1 LLIVTVLQLSE
12 GATMSS
18 LVDRQR
24 LDGKVALITGATGGI
39 GEATAKLFLDLG
51 AKVMLVGRSA
61 DKLATTKVRL
71 QAHGDLS
78 TSISDAADEPGMATA
93 VAATLD
99 RFGGLDILIANAG
112 TEGVLKPIE
121 ALSVEE
127 FEQTMRTNVTGVWLA
142 MKHCIA
148 PLKERGG
155 GSIVALSSIAGV
167 IGFPAMAP
175 YIASKHAVYGL
186 VKTAALELGP
196 SNIRVN
202 AVGPGPIDNRM
213 IDSLQKQLAPD
224 DPAALR
230 SGIEA
235 SIAMRRYGTN
245 EEVAHLLAF
254 LASDASSYCNG
265 SIHMIDGGYVAA

>member
-1 LLIVTVLQLSE
+1 
-12 GATMSS
+12 MNK
-18 LVDRQR
+18 QR
-24 LDGKVALITGATGGI
+24 LDGKVAIITGATGGI
-39 GEATAKLFLDLG
+39 GEATAKLFLQLG
-51 AKVMLVGRSA
+51 AKVMLVARSA
-61 DKLATTKVRL
+61 DKLAATLARL
-71 QAHGDLS
+71 KPLGEVEGSLAE
-78 TSISDAADEPGMATA
+78 AADEAAFAAA

-112 TEGVLKPIE
+112 TEGTLKPVE
-121 ALSVEE
+121 MLSVEE
-127 FEQTMRTNVTGVWLA
+127 FEDTMRTNVTGVWLS
-142 MKHCIA
+142 MKHCVA
-148 PLKERGG
+148 PLKSRGG
-155 GSIVALSSIAGV
+155 GSIVALSSIAGC

-213 IDSLQKQLAPD
+213 IDSLQNQLAPD

-230 SGIEA
+230 AGIEA
-235 SIAMRRYGTN
+235 GIAMKRYGTS

-265 SIHMIDGGYVAA
+265 SIYVIDGGYVAA

>member
-1 LLIVTVLQLSE
+1 VTDE
-12 GATMSS
+12 MNK
-18 LVDRQR
+18 QR
-24 LDGKVALITGATGGI
+24 LDGKVAIITGATGGI
-39 GEATAKLFLDLG
+39 GEATAKLFLQLG
-51 AKVMLVGRSA
+51 AKVMLVARSA
-61 DKLATTKVRL
+61 DKLAATLARL
-71 QAHGDLS
+71 KPLGEVEGSLAE
-78 TSISDAADEPGMATA
+78 AADEAAFAAA

-112 TEGVLKPIE
+112 TEGTLKPVE
-121 ALSVEE
+121 MLSVEE
-127 FEQTMRTNVTGVWLA
+127 FEDTMRTNVTGVWLS
-142 MKHCIA
+142 MKHCVA
-148 PLKERGG
+148 PLKSRGG
-155 GSIVALSSIAGV
+155 GSIVALSSIAGC

-213 IDSLQKQLAPD
+213 IDSLQNQLAPD

-230 SGIEA
+230 AGIEA
-235 SIAMRRYGTN
+235 GIAMKRYGTS

-265 SIHMIDGGYVAA
+265 SIYVIDGGYVAA

>member
-1 LLIVTVLQLSE
+1 
-12 GATMSS
+12 MSDAS
-18 LVDRQR
+18 QKQR
-24 LDGKVALITGATGGI
+24 LDGKVAIITGATGGI
-39 GEATAKLFLDLG
+39 GEAAAKLFLDLG
-51 AKVMLVGRSA
+51 AKVMLVARSA
-61 DKLATTKVRL
+61 NKLAATKSRL
-71 QAHGDLS
+71 EAHGDLAGS
-78 TSISDAADEPGMATA
+78 LTDAADEAGMAAA

-112 TEGVLKPIE
+112 TEGTLKPVE

-127 FEQTMRTNVTGVWLA
+127 FENTMRTNVTGVWLS
-142 MKHCIA
+142 MKHCVA
-148 PLKERGG
+148 PLRSRGG
-155 GSIVALSSIAGV
+155 GSIVALSSIAGC

-213 IDSLQKQLAPD
+213 MDSLQNQLAPD

-230 SGIEA
+230 GGVEA
-235 SIAMRRYGTN
+235 TIAMRRYGTN
-245 EEVAHLLAF
+245 EEVAYLLAF
-254 LASDASSYCNG
+254 LASDAASYCNG
-265 SIHMIDGGYVAA
+265 SIYMVDGGYVAA

>member
-1 LLIVTVLQLSE
+1 
-12 GATMSS
+12 MSKAR
-18 LVDRQR
+18 DPQR
-24 LDGKVALITGATGGI
+24 LDNKVAIITGATGGI
-39 GEATAKLFLDLG
+39 GEATAKLFLELG

-61 DKLATTKVRL
+61 QKLGATRARL
-71 QAHGDLS
+71 GARAELAE
-78 TSISDAADEPGMATA
+78 SISDAADEAGMAAA
-93 VAATLD
+93 VAATLE

-121 ALSVEE
+121 ALSLEE
-127 FEQTMRTNVTGVWLA
+127 FEDTMRTNVTGVWLA
-142 MKHCIA
+142 MKHCVA
-148 PLKERGG
+148 PLKARGS
-155 GSIVALSSIAGV
+155 GSIVALSSIAGC

-213 IDSLQKQLAPD
+213 IDSLQNQLAPD
-224 DPAALR
+224 DPAAMR
-230 SGIEA
+230 GAVEA

-265 SIHMIDGGYVAA
+265 SIYMIDGGYVAA

>member
-1 LLIVTVLQLSE
+1 
-12 GATMSS
+12 MSS
-18 LVDRQR
+18 DIQKQR
-24 LDGKVALITGATGGI
+24 VDGKVAIITGATGGI
-39 GEATAKLFLDLG
+39 GEATAKLFLELG
-51 AKVMLVGRSA
+51 AKVMLVARSA
-61 DKLATTKVRL
+61 DKLAATKSRL
-71 QAHGDLS
+71 EAHGEVGGSL
-78 TSISDAADEPGMATA
+78 SDAADEAGMAAA

-112 TEGVLKPIE
+112 TEGVCKPIE

-127 FEQTMRTNVTGVWLA
+127 FEDVMRTNVTGVWLA
-142 MKHCIA
+142 IKHCVA
-148 PLKERGG
+148 PLKARGG
-155 GSIVALSSIAGV
+155 GSMVALSSIAGV
-167 IGFPAMAP
+167 IGFPAMAA

-186 VKTAALELGP
+186 VKTAALELGA

-213 IDSLQKQLAPD
+213 IDSLQNQLAPD

-235 SIAMRRYGTN
+235 TIAMRRYGTN
-245 EEVAHLLAF
+245 EEVAQLLAF

-265 SIHMIDGGYVAA
+265 SIYMIDGGYVAA